1 MFIAGYYSIDVVD
14 DDETNDQPNQTKLKK
29 QNKRLSMYDNIWYI
43 KLASEK
49 KMKKKPYRKLN

>member
-43 KLASEK
+43 KLANEK
-49 KMKKKPYRKLN
+49 KM